1 MGTDQIRR
9 EALRLELLS
18 STGTS
23 FGTDD
28 LGFRFHDQGM
38 NTLGVAA
45 IKAVA
50 EMIEALRN
58 ATPPIQRINPQGH
71 QLMLALLGQPLNDV
85 NVLTRKVLMNE
96 KDSH

>member
-1 MGTDQIRR
+1 
-9 EALRLELLS
+9 
-18 STGTS
+18 
-23 FGTDD
+23 
-28 LGFRFHDQGM
+28 M
-38 NTLGVAA
+38 NTIGVAA

-96 KDSH
+96 KDPH